1 MWLMMSLH
9 KYPQIPSLQ
18 TVTSSVVKDI
28 PSRAKL
34 RCAQSAS
41 DSLSLFSPS
50 LSRDLISLFSPQTKS

>member
-1 MWLMMSLH
+1 MNTKLQITTTLTAWLMMSLH
-9 KYPQIPSLQ
+9 KYPQIPSLPI
-18 TVTSSVVKDI
+18 VTSSVVKDI

-50 LSRDLISLFSPQTKS
+50 LS